1 VVSQQ
6 ENARSGWAAI
16 SATSTGRREVEFV
29 VPADTRDRIEPST
42 VEDRS
47 LTPHIA
53 RSDDRHG
60 DPAVVLRGQRN
71 AGEVR

>member
-1 VVSQQ
+1 
-6 ENARSGWAAI
+6 
-16 SATSTGRREVEFV
+16 V

-53 RSDDRHG
+53 WSDDRHG
-60 DPAVVLRGQRN
+60 EPAVILRGQRN